1 MTQPIKQHL
10 IDPEICI
17 RCYTCE
23 MTCPIEAIT
32 HDDNNVVVD
41 PDKCDY
47 CMACIP
53 VCPTGSIDEWR
64 VVKEPYSLDEQF
76 SWEELPEQE
85 ELEAAGAGTG
95 GDIEALDDA
104 MAALLAEAHKGAG
117 GKSKAPASAA
127 KPTVNL
133 YNLANPVEATVQGNY
148 QLTHDESGSD
158 VRHIILNFEG
168 KPFPVLEGQSIGI
181 IAPGEDAEGKP
192 HLPRLYSVSS
202 PRDGERPN
210 YNNVSLTVKREE
222 HGVCSNYVCDLKTG
236 DKVKVTGPFGATFL
250 LPDDPEA
257 RLLLVCTGTGSAPMR
272 AFTMRRQRAVGEKSG
287 GMTMFFGARTPESL
301 PYFGPLRKV
310 PDTLLQKHLVF
321 SRLPDQPRE
330 YVQDRMAREEEVV
343 ADLLQD
349 PKTHIYICGLRGME
363 EGVEHAFAN
372 IAESIGQP
380 WHDLR
385 DTMRDEGRY
394 HVETY

>member
-1 MTQPIKQHL
+1 MTAPMKQHL

-23 MTCPIEAIT
+23 MTCPIEAIE

-41 PDKCDY
+41 AAKCNY

-53 VCPTGSIDEWR
+53 VCPTGSIDNWR
-64 VVKEPYSLDEQF
+64 VVEKPYSLQDQY
-76 SWEELPEQE
+76 SWEELPEQ
-85 ELEAAGAGTG
+85 ADS
-95 GDIEALDDA
+95 GDPENGSADMEALDEE

-117 GKSKAPASAA
+117 GRMKAPASAA
-127 KPTVNL
+127 QPTVNL

-148 QLTHDESGSD
+148 RLTDESSDSD
-158 VRHIILNFEG
+158 VRHIILSFEG
-168 KPFPVLEGQSIGI
+168 KPFPVLEGQSVGVIP
-181 IAPGEDAEGKP
+181 PGEDDKGKP

-222 HGVCSNYVCDLKTG
+222 RGVCSNYLSGLGKG
-236 DKVKVTGPFGATFL
+236 DKVKVTGPFGSTFL
-250 LPDDPEA
+250 MPDDPAA

-287 GMTMFFGARTPESL
+287 GMTMFFGARTPEAL
-301 PYFGPLRKV
+301 PYFGPLGKV
-310 PDTLLQKHLVF
+310 PDSLLRKHLVF
-321 SRLPDQPRE
+321 SRLPDKPKE
-330 YVQDRMAREEEVV
+330 YVQDRMV
-343 ADLLQD
+343 AESDAVAELLED
-349 PKTHIYICGLRGME
+349 PATHIYICGLRGME
-363 EGVEHAFAN
+363 EGVEKAFAD
-372 IAESIGQP
+372 IAKGAGKSWGE
-380 WHDLR
+380 
-385 DTMRDEGRY
+385 MRDAMRKEGRY